1 MPKAHTETKI
11 TCPRCQSH
19 KDTRK
24 VPTKPG
30 YDQRLKHFVCD
41 HCEIGWY
48 ELPGARSKHLIGGIE
63 AAKRGYVAEGKPAK
77 KAGQR

>member
-1 MPKAHTETKI
+1 MVETKV
-11 TCPRCQSH
+11 TCPRCQGW

-48 ELPGARSKHLIGGIE
+48 EFPGARSKHMIGNIE
-63 AAKRGYVAEGKPAK
+63 EAKRAYVAEGKPAK
-77 KAGQR
+77 NPSRRR